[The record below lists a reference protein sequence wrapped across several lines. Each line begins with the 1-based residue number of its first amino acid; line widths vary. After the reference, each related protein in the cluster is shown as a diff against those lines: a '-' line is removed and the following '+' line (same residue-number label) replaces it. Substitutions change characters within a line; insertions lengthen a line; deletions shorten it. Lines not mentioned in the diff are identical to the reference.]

1 MKKMVASLKEEM
13 KLTKSVQVK
22 RADVEKLASR
32 FLEEYRS
39 SVDESGITA
48 GLLKMFHYIWNN
60 PDKNGETAAMRPAKT
75 QSPQKKKRPI
85 PAVRGGDWAHLPLK
99 ALKKDRP
106 GRAVLLPCK
115 ILAQDVQ
122 VSGGP

>member
-1 MKKMVASLKEEM
+1 MIRKTNANVNPSQDENFLQENDDSEPVNKYSIKEAEENVTD
-13 KLTKSVQVK
+13 KAILRENEHFFRLRPLHSG
-22 RADVEKLASR
+22 R
-32 FLEEYRS
+32 FIRYAL
-39 SVDESGITA
+39 
-48 GLLKMFHYIWNN
+48 
-60 PDKNGETAAMRPAKT
+60 PKT
-75 QSPQKKKRPI
+75 ESPQKKERPI